1 METINN
7 FDRGLRKHQKI
18 GDCSFNEQNCGMA
31 HSLKKKMS
39 NMCQE
44 EKKARREIIINS
56 NIKLYYENFNNKK
69 AL

>member
-1 METINN
+1 
-7 FDRGLRKHQKI
+7 
-18 GDCSFNEQNCGMA
+18 MA
-31 HSLKKKMS
+31 HSLKKKMA

-44 EKKARREIIINS
+44 EKRRGEKSFINS